1 MTVRTLMMARTMAV
15 IPEDLE
21 MAAFKDSKLIN
32 QLWMRTGY
40 SRRWGLVTASATA
53 AQAATEGAP

>member
-1 MTVRTLMMARTMAV
+1 MARTMAV

-21 MAAFKDSKLIN
+21 MAAFKDININ

>member
-1 MTVRTLMMARTMAV
+1 MARTMAV

-21 MAAFKDSKLIN
+21 MAAFKDSKLINTN

>member
-1 MTVRTLMMARTMAV
+1 MMARTMAV